1 MKNTYVRVFSV
12 LALVLLLLIGATVLG
27 VADGIMILSLP
38 FVLLGK
44 GLRALSLAS
53 GAGNVIAIVIYVQS
67 EISGAEDLLLNHCI
81 VYHCEPDPGH
91 DFSANHQA
99 HPRRIA

>member
-53 GAGNVIAIVIYVQS
+53 GAGNVIAIVIYVI
-67 EISGAEDLLLNHCI
+67 ISLCPLLLKIRNNGQKKI
-81 VYHCEPDPGH
+81 SWFQFLVL
-91 DFSANHQA
+91 
-99 HPRRIA
+99 